1 MKLRGG
7 YIALLLMACVLASAD
22 GPREISI
29 ITGRGELLQFE
40 RDIER
45 VAISEPKIADAIVV
59 SPREIMVN
67 GKGAGKASLIVWDGG
82 SAPSRYNIN
91 VANDNSENETS
102 RKELQAGLPEG
113 VQISGSGDTIDLDPA
128 RVQQIVVNLVD
139 NALKYAKSRVNVE
152 TKGREVR
159 VSDDGPGVPPEHR
172 ERIFEKFSKVETGP
186 KPPGAGLGLSIA
198 RKLAQLHGAT
208 LTCDGNTF
216 VLRF

>member
-7 YIALLLMACVLASAD
+7 YIALLRMASTLAAAE

-67 GKGAGKASLIVWDGG
+67 GKGVGKASLIVWDGG

-113 VQISGSGDTIDLDPA
+113 VQISGSGDTIVLTGTVKNATEVKRIEGLASA
-128 RVQQIVVNLVD
+128 R
-139 NALKYAKSRVNVE
+139 AK
-152 TKGREVR
+152 
-159 VSDDGPGVPPEHR
+159 
-172 ERIFEKFSKVETGP
+172 
-186 KPPGAGLGLSIA
+186 
-198 RKLAQLHGAT
+198 
-208 LTCDGNTF
+208 
-216 VLRF
+216 